1 MKLKTER
8 EDIFMFAEKIELVLV
23 KRKMTKAEL
32 ATKLGM
38 STQNLYSRMKRD
50 NFSENDM
57 KKIAEVLECSL
68 DVTMTLNDTNDTF

>member
-1 MKLKTER
+1 
-8 EDIFMFAEKIELVLV
+8 MFAEKIELVLV